1 MININELIIDLLYKS
16 VISEGGDG
24 DAIWLVKYTKLND
37 IVPLL
42 EKYNLENKTNWII
55 DISREDSIHWGDN
68 QEWVIIINNSTDFI
82 ESPTYTTL
90 RINY

>member
-55 DISREDSIHWGDN
+55 DIREDSIHWGDN